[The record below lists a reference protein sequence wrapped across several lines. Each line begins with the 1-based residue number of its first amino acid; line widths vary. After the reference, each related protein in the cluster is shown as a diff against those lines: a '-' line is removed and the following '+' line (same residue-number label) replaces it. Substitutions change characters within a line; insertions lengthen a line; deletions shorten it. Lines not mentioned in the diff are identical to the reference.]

1 MPFFFVRQ
9 ELHVFWVCAAEDFL
23 QLGHVGAVELGV
35 VRVRVLKHATARV
48 QAPSS
53 SSSLSS
59 LSSSSSAFSASP
71 SSSSLFT
78 AFIHIC
84 FLFDLPPGCLTTNPP
99 CRRQTKRKKS
109 IVFIIIVVIIIITF
123 IINTII
129 IMVIIFINAGLGLVS
144 AVSLMRNF
152 PGLFRIRHFFG
163 GSQ

>member
-59 LSSSSSAFSASP
+59 SSSAFSASP
-71 SSSSLFT
+71 SSSLFT

>member
-53 SSSLSS
+53 SSSL
-59 LSSSSSAFSASP
+59 SSSSAFSASP

-152 PGLFRIRHFFG
+152 PGLFRIRHFLG